1 MVPYLQSSI
10 QKVNVAALSV
20 AAAVIEVLYSA
31 HLNDA
36 AIQSTMS
43 NTKRS
48 RRGVSAIDNVPRY
61 A

>member
-1 MVPYLQSSI
+1 M
-10 QKVNVAALSV
+10 NVAALIERC
-20 AAAVIEVLYSA
+20 VIEVLYNA

-48 RRGVSAIDNVPRY
+48 RRGVSAIDNVLRY